1 MSSKAILLLFVFLFV
16 PPKLIFAHEDGH
28 VEENH
33 SSSLLEETA
42 PLNDSIY
49 SVDGEENTELPI
61 LREALPSSPFPGIDI
76 LGGETS
82 LTDIG
87 MGSGDPMKRFEEKT
101 NSTQKHGQHEKQHI
115 EEAVHEWVSPHTKGH
130 RVAVGITIISG
141 LAFMALSFFRIGEG
155 NSKDPSQ

>member
-16 PPKLIFAHEDGH
+16 PPKLIFAHGDGH

-33 SSSLLEETA
+33 SSSLSEEIS

-61 LREALPSSPFPGIDI
+61 LGEAFPSSPFPGIDI
-76 LGGETS
+76 LGSETS

-87 MGSGDPMKRFEEKT
+87 VGSGDPMKRFEEKT
-101 NSTQKHGQHEKQHI
+101 MT
-115 EEAVHEWVSPHTKGH
+115 
-130 RVAVGITIISG
+130 
-141 LAFMALSFFRIGEG
+141 
-155 NSKDPSQ
+155 